1 MWTISICNPNKN
13 KKIPCCCIPKL
24 YGATKQ
30 NKFQYLLKKSVWKDN
45 DNIPIL
51 DFNSKSGWLAINYA
65 YNVWSNNNS
74 FLIVGVPHGKFT
86 YNDQEYNSYLGY
98 ILNQNNQLLDL
109 SNAGSV
115 TTNETLTN
123 KNLHFFQAPFNSSI
137 DLSSLISL
145 SNFTIRYGVTRAQV
159 LIGYILYVY
168 NNSTIKFKLF
178 LYDIIKPLDSSGN
191 QFLTFD
197 KNNEIT
203 IMSLNELQNKQM
215 I

>member
-1 MWTISICNPNKN
+1 M
-13 KKIPCCCIPKL
+13 
-24 YGATKQ
+24 
-30 NKFQYLLKKSVWKDN
+30 
-45 DNIPIL
+45 
-51 DFNSKSGWLAINYA
+51 
-65 YNVWSNNNS
+65 
-74 FLIVGVPHGKFT
+74 PHGKFT